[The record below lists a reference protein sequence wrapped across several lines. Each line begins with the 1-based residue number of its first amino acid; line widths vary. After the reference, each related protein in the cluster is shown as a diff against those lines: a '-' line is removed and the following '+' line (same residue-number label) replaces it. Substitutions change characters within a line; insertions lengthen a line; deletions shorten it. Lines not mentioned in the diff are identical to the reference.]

1 MARPR
6 IHAAA
11 GCSSDP
17 HVSPGP
23 GGQLRAELAA
33 VLTSG
38 ERGPAAADRLC
49 VASLSLLGVDAAAIS
64 LIDEGQSRGTF
75 GASDAAARV
84 LDALQF
90 TCGEGPCL
98 EATRTMAPVL
108 IPDLQS
114 ADEQRWPAFRDAA
127 ERAGVRA
134 VFAVPVRV
142 GRIGLG
148 ALDLF
153 RSVSGDLSFTQIRDA
168 VLIAEA
174 GAQVLLDLADDGRD
188 GGARAAPLDQWA
200 QVASLA
206 RIDVYQATGMIMAQ
220 LETSPVDA
228 LVRLRAYAFA
238 NELSAGEV
246 AQLII
251 SRRLRMTP

>member
-1 MARPR
+1 MSIIPD
-6 IHAAA
+6 
-11 GCSSDP
+11 GD
-17 HVSPGP
+17 
-23 GGQLRAELAA
+23 LRAALAA

-38 ERGPAAADRLC
+38 ERGVAAADRLC
-49 VASLSLLGVDAAAIS
+49 AACLPLLGIDAAAIS

-75 GASDAAARV
+75 GASDAAARE

-114 ADEQRWPAFRDAA
+114 PQEQRWPAFRDAA
-127 ERAGVRA
+127 HRAGVRA

-153 RSVSGDLSFTQIRDA
+153 RSGPGALSFTQVTDA
-168 VLIAEA
+168 ALIADA
-174 GAQVLLDLADDGRD
+174 GAQILLDLVDDGVD
-188 GGARAAPLDQWA
+188 GAPRAAPLEQWA
-200 QVASLA
+200 QVASLS

-220 LETSPVDA
+220 LEVSPVDA

-238 NELSAGEV
+238 EEMSASAV

-251 SRRLRMTP
+251 SRRLRMEP

>member
-1 MARPR
+1 MSL
-6 IHAAA
+6 
-11 GCSSDP
+11 GSD
-17 HVSPGP
+17 GD
-23 GGQLRAELAA
+23 LRAALAA

-38 ERGPAAADRLC
+38 ARGPAAADRLC
-49 VASLSLLGVDAAAIS
+49 AACLPLLGVDAAAIS
-64 LIDEGQSRGTF
+64 LIDDGQSRGTF
-75 GASDAAARV
+75 GASDAGARA

-98 EATRTMAPVL
+98 EATHTTAPVM

-114 ADEQRWPAFRDAA
+114 PHEQRWPAFRDAA

-134 VFAVPVRV
+134 VFAIPVRV

-153 RSVSGDLSFTQIRDA
+153 RSVPGPLSFTQVTDA
-168 VLIAEA
+168 ALIADA
-174 GAQVLLDLADDGRD
+174 GAQILLDLVDDGGD
-188 GGARAAPLDQWA
+188 GAARAAPLEQWA

-220 LETSPVDA
+220 LEVSPVDA

-238 NELSAGEV
+238 HELSASEV
-246 AQLII
+246 AQLVI
-251 SRRLRMTP
+251 SRRLRLKP

>member
-1 MARPR
+1 
-6 IHAAA
+6 
-11 GCSSDP
+11 
-17 HVSPGP
+17 VTLGP
-23 GGQLRAELAA
+23 DGELRAALAA
-33 VLTSG
+33 VLASG

-49 VASLSLLGVDAAAIS
+49 AACLPILGFDAAAFS
-64 LIDEGQSRGTF
+64 RIDDGQSRGTF
-75 GASDAAARV
+75 GASDATARA

-98 EATRTMAPVL
+98 EATRTMSPVL
-108 IPDLQS
+108 VPDLES
-114 ADEQRWPAFRDAA
+114 PDEQRWPAFRDAA
-127 ERAGVRA
+127 QRAGVRA

-153 RSVSGDLSFTQIRDA
+153 RSVPGTLSFNQVTDA
-168 VLIAEA
+168 VLIAGA
-174 GAQVLLDLADDGRD
+174 GAQILLDLVDDGT
-188 GGARAAPLDQWA
+188 ARAAPLEQWA
-200 QVASLA
+200 QVASLS
-206 RIDVYQATGMIMAQ
+206 RIEVYQATGMIMAQ
-220 LETSPVDA
+220 LDVSAVDA

-238 NELSAGEV
+238 HELNASEV